1 MPRNLRV
8 VVAILILTVA
18 AQARAE
24 PGVEL
29 TDGGRTILYRARPGD
44 APSAVARALGIPA
57 AQVDALLAAKDIR
70 DGGHVPV
77 GFEYRVPNPL
87 AARADAAET
96 RSAELEQR
104 AAAAEDA
111 LASVQRTEELRGE
124 ERRRLAQL
132 EGRWSLALWAL
143 VGLAA
148 GLAVTGAV
156 AAAAL
161 RRERGATRYARTMAQ
176 ELEDKRRAGLA
187 ERQQSA
193 RRIVE
198 LEDRL
203 RQLER
208 RAHAVPRS
216 A

>member
-1 MPRNLRV
+1 
-8 VVAILILTVA
+8 
-18 AQARAE
+18 
-24 PGVEL
+24 
-29 TDGGRTILYRARPGD
+29 
-44 APSAVARALGIPA
+44 
-57 AQVDALLAAKDIR
+57 LLAAKGIR
-70 DGGHVPV
+70 DGNHVPV

-87 AARADAAET
+87 AERAHAAET

-111 LASVQRTEELRGE
+111 LASAQRTEELRGE
-124 ERRRLAQL
+124 QRRRLAQL

-161 RRERGATRYARTMAQ
+161 RRERGATRYARTMAH

-198 LEDRL
+198 LEDRV
-203 RQLER
+203 RQLEARVR
-208 RAHAVPRS
+208 RVPRS